1 MRSRYRACGAAE
13 ADARAC
19 GAARAAQ
26 SQYENIGALTSFRY
40 KQQICDSKRGGA
52 GGGAAVGVRRN
63 AQLLLVLILML
74 LLMFLRADM

>member
-19 GAARAAQ
+19 GAAGAAQ
-26 SQYENIGALTSFRY
+26 SQYENIGALTSLRY

-52 GGGAAVGVRRN
+52 GGAAVGVRRN
-63 AQLLLVLILML
+63 IYYSYYHSTSEILEHE
-74 LLMFLRADM
+74 RA